1 MKWLSKVAEHHED
14 YIRMVRSLGEDFL
27 AEDIVQEMYIK
38 LSKYCTPEKILRQ
51 NGTVNKS
58 YVYFVLRNLFLD
70 YKKEQKRHN
79 IVNIED
85 VKPMGVEYDYI
96 QETEAYTSLIQRIDS
111 EVETWH
117 WYDQLMFTLYRE
129 TGWSIRKI
137 STATRI
143 STSSIFQTLKYCKNE
158 IRINVGEDYEDFM
171 NEDYEHIMT
180 EKDVKAE
187 IKRLQSKIKGDTH
200 EDEETMQQ
208 IQELETIINKQNAKE
223 NNKKT
228 NH

>member
-14 YIRMVRSLGEDFL
+14 YLRVVRSLGEDFL

-96 QETEAYTSLIQRIDS
+96 QETEAYTSLIQRIDT

-143 STSSIFQTLKYCKNE
+143 STSSI
-158 IRINVGEDYEDFM
+158 FM